1 MEESRRE
8 RKKRQTRQLLVSTAL
23 RLFAEQGYEQTT
35 VAQIAA
41 AADVATKTFFNYFPT
56 KEDVLFAQ
64 AAQYMELSADVVA
77 AREPADGLAE
87 VLLKAYEQVI
97 AHYLTVG
104 PMAGDREL
112 TKVYEQVV
120 MTVPAVQA
128 RALHLL
134 FDLQREL
141 ARQLLTAFPDQL
153 DPISAA
159 VVAGIF
165 MGAVQ
170 SAGNAARELGQS
182 SDEEIMESM
191 RRGVEIA
198 MRGLRSF

>member
-1 MEESRRE
+1 MEETRRE

-41 AADVATKTFFNYFPT
+41 TADVATKTFFNYFPT
-56 KEDVLFAQ
+56 KEDVLLAQ
-64 AAQYMELSADVVA
+64 AEQYMELSADVVA
-77 AREPADGLAE
+77 GRAPEDGVAE
-87 VLLKAYEQVI
+87 VLLKAYKQVI
-97 AHYLTVG
+97 AHYLTMG

-134 FDLQREL
+134 FEMQREL
-141 ARQLLTAFPDQL
+141 AGQLLKAFPDKL

-159 VVAGIF
+159 AVVGMF

-170 SAGNAARELGQS
+170 SAGGAARELGQS
-182 SDEEIMESM
+182 EEGIVESM
-191 RRGVEIA
+191 DRSVEIA
-198 MRGLRSF
+198 LRGLRSF

>member
-64 AAQYMELSADVVA
+64 AEQYMDMAADVVA
-77 AREPADGLAE
+77 RRAPEDGVAE
-87 VLLKAYEQVI
+87 VLLKAYKQVI
-97 AHYLTVG
+97 THYLTAG

-112 TKVYEQVV
+112 AQVYEQVLL
-120 MTVPAVQA
+120 TVPAVQA
-128 RALHLL
+128 RALHLMSG
-134 FDLQREL
+134 LQRKL
-141 ARQLLTAFPDQL
+141 AGQLEEAFPDRL
-153 DPISAA
+153 DPVSAAA
-159 VVAGIF
+159 VVGVF
-165 MGAVQ
+165 MGGVQ
-170 SAGNAARELGQS
+170 SAGNVARELGQS
-182 SDEEIMESM
+182 EEEIVASM
-191 RRGVEIA
+191 DRSVEIA
-198 MRGLRSF
+198 LRGLRSF